1 MDKTD
6 GYRPE
11 QALGYFLKEI
21 GDIPPELEES
31 LRLQSVLS
39 DTSLVDNKEVD
50 AFIGNWL
57 NLKKGEYLDVDFG
70 VSVSEFNELHKND
83 RE

>member
-11 QALGYFLKEI
+11 QALDAFLEAI

-31 LRLQSVLS
+31 LRLQSTLS
-39 DTSLVDNKEVD
+39 DTSLVDNKAVTS
-50 AFIGNWL
+50 FIDTWL
-57 NLKKGEYLDVDFG
+57 NLKDGEYLGVDVG
-70 VSVSEFNELHKND
+70 
-83 RE
+83 RGI